1 MPAPGRHRPGRQN
14 SASHNP
20 QRQRAMSVERRGR
33 RKGAASLSGD
43 QLPWSQPRMTMEPSR
58 ILSDDHLEAIHQ
70 KSLRVLEEIG
80 MDILH
85 PEARDILARAG
96 AIVCD

>member
-1 MPAPGRHRPGRQN
+1 
-14 SASHNP
+14 
-20 QRQRAMSVERRGR
+20 MSVERRGR

-96 AIVCD
+96 AIVCDERVRIGRELIEEALQTPPPEFT